1 MPLLRTTRIATAIL
15 VLPFTDAVLAANWQS
30 TVVVPTSVEYDSNP
44 LLLTSGEKGIT
55 RTIIAPDYTL
65 IGTFDRDELRLG
77 LGMHVLRSSDT
88 DIVDDREDP
97 DISLGWQRTTERG
110 RFGLVARYNES
121 STLSGTVLDTGVIT
135 TDGTQKLYTLTG
147 NWSQA
152 VTERSTL
159 SNETTYNRARYDI
172 STLTGYDEL
181 ANVFTWTYAWNERAD
196 LYTRFGARRYE
207 PEQDLTATASNS
219 YTPAVGVKYQLAEGF
234 SADAHIGVNQ
244 VSGDGGGRRGE
255 GGVALLYTGPRADA
269 SLTAE
274 RSTVASAEGGF
285 AELDQV
291 RGVWSYALTEL
302 SRVGADAAWQDSKG
316 QSPNTLQTYSVWASR
331 QFSPYWDLRLSL
343 MYKERQQDHVPDA
356 TAAIVGLTL
365 TYRYPDI

>member
-30 TVVVPTSVEYDSNP
+30 TVVVPTSVEFDSNP

-77 LGMHVLRSSDT
+77 LGMHLLRSSDT

-110 RFGLVARYNES
+110 RFGLVGRYNES

-159 SNETTYNRARYDI
+159 SNETTYSRARYDI

-181 ANVFTWTYAWNERAD
+181 ANVFTWTYAWSERAD

-207 PEQDLTATASNS
+207 PEEDLTATASNS
-219 YTPAVGVKYQLAEGF
+219 YSPAVGIKYQLAEGL
-234 SADAHIGVNQ
+234 SADAHVGVNQ
-244 VSGDGGGRRGE
+244 VSGDDGGRRGE
-255 GGVALLYTGPRADA
+255 GGVALLYTGTRADA
-269 SLTAE
+269 SQIGRA
-274 RSTVASAEGGF
+274 
-285 AELDQV
+285 
-291 RGVWSYALTEL
+291 
-302 SRVGADAAWQDSKG
+302 
-316 QSPNTLQTYSVWASR
+316 
-331 QFSPYWDLRLSL
+331 
-343 MYKERQQDHVPDA
+343 HV
-356 TAAIVGLTL
+356 
-365 TYRYPDI
+365 